1 MIRARTNPGHK
12 AQSDRAD
19 ARAAELAP
27 ILAKLQASGI
37 MSSRALAAALTA
49 RNIPTRSGR
58 GNCAS
63 RGSMRMPRPRTRL
76 DFTCDMGCGSA
87 GNRRNVQPA
96 TEVEALQAMV
106 LTTDEARRIAANIA
120 RLPALLGKAD

>member
-27 ILAKLQASGI
+27 ILAKLRASGI
-37 MSSRALAAALTA
+37 TSSRALAAALTA

-58 GNCAS
+58 WIQDRPGLPRSAAFT
-63 RGSMRMPRPRTRL
+63 RPR
-76 DFTCDMGCGSA
+76 SA
-87 GNRRNVQPA
+87 G
-96 TEVEALQAMV
+96 
-106 LTTDEARRIAANIA
+106 
-120 RLPALLGKAD
+120 